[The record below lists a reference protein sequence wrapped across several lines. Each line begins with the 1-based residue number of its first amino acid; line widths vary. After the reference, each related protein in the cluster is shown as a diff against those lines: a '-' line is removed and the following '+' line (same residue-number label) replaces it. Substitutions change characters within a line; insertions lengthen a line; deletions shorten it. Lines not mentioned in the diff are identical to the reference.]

1 MQAMNRW
8 IEASRPRTLPMS
20 CSAVALGAGLGAFES
35 SMVPVWLLII
45 QSALIVAT
53 AALLQILS
61 NFANDLGDMISG
73 VDRVE
78 RAGRVSVIG
87 QGKVSLSEMKKATF
101 AVLAVT
107 LVVGSLALL
116 TCFWGEPAKFGWFC
130 VLGAC
135 SAIAAV
141 TYTMGPSY
149 SYIGLGDLFVFV
161 FFGLVAVMGAEFML
175 AGHVSIWGV
184 LWGCMAGFSSTM
196 TLNVNNLRDYESDL
210 AVGRKKSVP
219 VRFGVKAGKI
229 YHAAMFASAGFIY
242 LFSVLFLYSPLWL
255 TLALAAAVPFAKTAC
270 EVVSPKS
277 SGSMLEPLMKPTSV
291 GAALLNM
298 SLLAGVLFA

>member
-1 MQAMNRW
+1 
-8 IEASRPRTLPMS
+8 MS
-20 CSAVALGAGLGAFES
+20 CSAVALGACLGAYES
-35 SMVPVWLLII
+35 SMVPAWLTLVQSILII
-45 QSALIVAT
+45 AT

-73 VDRVE
+73 VDKIE

-87 QGKVSLSEMKKATF
+87 QGKVSLSEMKKATA
-101 AVLAVT
+101 AVLVIT
-107 LVVGSLALL
+107 LLIGSFALL
-116 TCFWGEPAKFGWFC
+116 ACFWGEPAKFGWFC

-149 SYIGLGDLFVFV
+149 SYIGLGDLFVFI

-175 AGHVSIWGV
+175 AGRVSVWGS

-219 VRFGVKAGKI
+219 VRFGLKAGKI
-229 YHAAMFASAGFIY
+229 YHAAMFVSAGCIY
-242 LFSVLFLYSPLWL
+242 LVSILFLYSPLWL
-255 TLALAAAVPFAKTAC
+255 VLALAAAVPFAKAAC

-291 GAALLNM
+291 GAALLNL
-298 SLLAGVLFA
+298 SLLVGVLFA